1 MKPDCDVLVVGAG
14 PSGAVAAIVL
24 ARAGVNVRV
33 LDRARFPRFKLC
45 GDSVNPGAMA
55 ILDRLSLRG
64 AVAGALPVDGMIVTG
79 PDGTRSQGTY
89 GAGQQGRILSRHRFD
104 HALVNAAR
112 AAGACVEEEV
122 LVRQPLLSDGRVHG
136 VEVLINGRS
145 CRLTSRLVI
154 AADGASSRLARAVGI
169 ARHARRP
176 RRWAVGA
183 YFDCVGPVERAASG
197 GCFGEMHLRHDR
209 YIGIAPLPGG
219 LVNACVVTADRGAL
233 QKPMQ
238 LLLDTLRSD
247 PAFAS
252 RFADARPVTRAV
264 CLGPLSVE
272 ASASGVPGLLL
283 AGDAAGFIDPM
294 TGDGLRFAMRG
305 GELAAGAALN
315 ALERGRP
322 DVHALHAGHTGDGED
337 HAHEALARARR
348 REFASKWRFDRAL
361 RALSGSPFALGI
373 ASRAARL
380 APQYL
385 ERTIA
390 YAGDVV

>member
-1 MKPDCDVLVVGAG
+1 M
-14 PSGAVAAIVL
+14 
-24 ARAGVNVRV
+24 
-33 LDRARFPRFKLC
+33 
-45 GDSVNPGAMA
+45 
-55 ILDRLSLRG
+55 
-64 AVAGALPVDGMIVTG
+64 
-79 PDGTRSQGTY
+79 
-89 GAGQQGRILSRHRFD
+89 
-104 HALVNAAR
+104 
-112 AAGACVEEEV
+112 
-122 LVRQPLLSDGRVHG
+122 
-136 VEVLINGRS
+136 
-145 CRLTSRLVI
+145 
-154 AADGASSRLARAVGI
+154 
-169 ARHARRP
+169 
-176 RRWAVGA
+176 GA

-380 APQYL
+380 APQLL